1 MIGLAIR
8 KKLLKEKIM
17 KKVIAIS
24 TDQNYLM
31 PVETLIKS
39 IAYPPRN
46 PKIYVINEDI
56 SQEWFINLNRRLA
69 PLNITV
75 QDAKL
80 DPAIIQDE
88 KISVDYLSK
97 MTYGR
102 ILIPKLIPEDRALYL
117 DADTIVDRNL
127 DDLFNIDM
135 QGYPAGAIPDYFGDF
150 FNSGVMLFDNQQ
162 LRETNFV
169 QDLLE
174 RGKTA
179 TIDNDQTLLNEEF
192 KGNYLVLPGTYNVQ
206 VGGDL
211 VTFFDPSD
219 VDRYENELKKSEPY
233 SIIHYT
239 TNDKPWKTTTSLRLR
254 DKWWQY
260 RELDYSEIVNHQP
273 LPNNDIPNKQ
283 GVLFTF
289 TNDENIK
296 YLYELA
302 EALPNY
308 EFNIAAYTLMGFK
321 LIRALRYPN
330 VHLYPSITSYNRK
343 RLLAKADGYLDI
355 NYGGKNEEVIQ
366 KYVDKG
372 IPVLSFDEVATERF
386 KNADNYQTFANDDL
400 SGMVEAI
407 RKLK

>member
-1 MIGLAIR
+1 M
-8 KKLLKEKIM
+8 E
-17 KKVIAIS
+17 KVIAIS
-24 TDQNYLM
+24 TDQNYLT
-31 PVETLIKS
+31 PAETLIKS
-39 IAYPPRN
+39 IAYNNRDL
-46 PKIYVINEDI
+46 KIYVINEDI
-56 SQEWFINLNRRLA
+56 SQEWFINFNRRLA

-75 QDAKL
+75 RDAKF

-88 KISVDYLSK
+88 KVSVIYLSK
-97 MTYGR
+97 MAYGR
-102 ILIPKLIPEDRALYL
+102 ILIPELIPEDRVLYL

-127 DDLFNIDM
+127 DELFNIDM
-135 QGYPAGAIPDYFGDF
+135 QGYPVGAVQDYFGDF

-162 LRETNFV
+162 LRATNFV

-179 TIDNDQTLLNEEF
+179 TINNDQTLLNEEF

-206 VGGDL
+206 VGGDH
-211 VTFFDPSD
+211 VTFLDPSNID
-219 VDRYENELKKSEPY
+219 SYENELKKSEPY

-239 TNDKPWKTTTSLRLR
+239 TIYKPWKTTTSLRLR

-273 LPNNDIPNKQ
+273 LLSNNDIPNKR

-296 YLYELA
+296 NLYELA

-308 EFNIAAYTLMGFK
+308 EFNIAAYTDMGFK

-330 VHLYPSITSYNRK
+330 VHLYPLITSYNRK
-343 RLLAKADGYLDI
+343 RLLAKADAYLDI

-366 KYVDKG
+366 KFIDKG

-386 KNADNYQTFANDDL
+386 KDTDNYQTFDNDDL
-400 SGMVEAI
+400 QGFIQAI
-407 RKLK
+407 QKMRK